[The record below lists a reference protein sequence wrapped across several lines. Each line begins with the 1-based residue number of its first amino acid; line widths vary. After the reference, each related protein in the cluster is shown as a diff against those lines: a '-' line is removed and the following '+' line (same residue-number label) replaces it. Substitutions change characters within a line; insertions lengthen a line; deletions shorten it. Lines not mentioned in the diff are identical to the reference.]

1 MNSENS
7 SLKEQ
12 LNVQVVRNILQ
23 VLCHPTT
30 SCVTQIKPKITK
42 QLMQY
47 SERGLRKYILK
58 DLCFG
63 NFY

>member
-12 LNVQVVRNILQ
+12 LNVQVVRNIL
-23 VLCHPTT
+23 LCHPTT
-30 SCVTQIKPKITK
+30 SCVKQIKPKITK

>member
-12 LNVQVVRNILQ
+12 LNVQVVRNILP

-47 SERGLRKYILK
+47 SERGL
-58 DLCFG
+58 
-63 NFY
+63 